1 VADAV
6 SSGCCLAVALGGGS
20 DCIGALALARALGYE
35 DVVLVMPS
43 GGKSGGS
50 QVLCE
55 PVSAAEAPAL
65 PPGGDFYSNDTMLA
79 YLLSLP
85 IGLRPTVAKFLVQP
99 KDAAGAKSFS
109 LASLN
114 ATTDALLALAR
125 THQCTAIAGLDFGG
139 DVVLPEPLL
148 DDFKRRL
155 EQQPQPL
162 SQPNMD
168 QSADSAVVPSA
179 AERVGAVA
187 GRGVKRAA
195 EDEPEGGA
203 PSVRAREDDPVSADP
218 VSTDQESLIKQR
230 DTLNLHAV
238 GAVARKLGVPATLVA
253 SAPGVDAAAVAP
265 EYARRLGGPGGATV
279 PVFAM
284 GADEANPCSLA
295 PVPGPAPPCSLP
307 ELPEALTRARM
318 PAPVEA
324 AFVHELRRLAERIAY
339 DARAQLQLQRE
350 HAYKTYSLVAA
361 CAAKL
366 EASGALPG
374 ALVKDAPSSA
384 SDGGDFFVLG
394 AFWPSEK
401 ARAHMHASTVLGL
414 FDVAGWVWEWGGPL
428 GS

>member
-1 VADAV
+1 MAAHVLIASAEEQSAIARILAHARSAGLDISKAVPTWLANLDLPAPMATALRAVAVGISDGTAEDV
-6 SSGCCLAVALGGGS
+6 VLSGCCLAVALGGSS

-35 DVVLVMPS
+35 DIVVVMPS
-43 GGKSGGS
+43 SGKSGGS
-50 QVLCE
+50 KVMCE

-85 IGLRPTVAKFLVQP
+85 IGLRPMVAKFLVQP
-99 KDAAGAKSFS
+99 KDDGDPRTGGFS

-114 ATTDALLALAR
+114 ATTDTLLALAR
-125 THQCTAIAGLDFGG
+125 AHQCTAIAGLDFGG
-139 DVVLPEPLL
+139 DVVLPDPRRASGVSSGP
-148 DDFKRRL
+148 FIKR
-155 EQQPQPL
+155 
-162 SQPNMD
+162 
-168 QSADSAVVPSA
+168 
-179 AERVGAVA
+179 
-187 GRGVKRAA
+187 
-195 EDEPEGGA
+195 
-203 PSVRAREDDPVSADP
+203 
-218 VSTDQESLIKQR
+218 R
-230 DTLNLHAV
+230 DTLNLHALA
-238 GAVARKLGVPATLVA
+238 AVARKLGVPATLVV

-279 PVFAM
+279 RVFAM

-374 ALVKDAPSSA
+374 ALVKDAPSRA
-384 SDGGDFFVLG
+384 SDVDDFFILG
-394 AFWPSEK
+394 AFRPSEK
-401 ARAHMHASTVLGL
+401 AIAHMHASTVLGL
-414 FDVAGWVWEWGGPL
+414 YDVAGWVWEWGEPP

>member
-1 VADAV
+1 MEIIERPPAA
-6 SSGCCLAVALGGGS
+6 SGGCCLAVALGGGS

-50 QVLCE
+50 QVVCE

-148 DDFKRRL
+148 DDFKRR
-155 EQQPQPL
+155 
-162 SQPNMD
+162 
-168 QSADSAVVPSA
+168 
-179 AERVGAVA
+179 
-187 GRGVKRAA
+187 
-195 EDEPEGGA
+195 
-203 PSVRAREDDPVSADP
+203 
-218 VSTDQESLIKQR
+218 TDQESLIKQR

-295 PVPGPAPPCSLP
+295 
-307 ELPEALTRARM
+307 
-318 PAPVEA
+318 
-324 AFVHELRRLAERIAY
+324 
-339 DARAQLQLQRE
+339 
-350 HAYKTYSLVAA
+350 
-361 CAAKL
+361 
-366 EASGALPG
+366 
-374 ALVKDAPSSA
+374 
-384 SDGGDFFVLG
+384 
-394 AFWPSEK
+394 
-401 ARAHMHASTVLGL
+401 
-414 FDVAGWVWEWGGPL
+414 
-428 GS
+428 